1 MDRDG
6 SQACRGKMAPEKP
19 TVGGKGATE
28 FSDRKTMNEEERE
41 GREGQLGQC
50 KEGVTCGDRGPR
62 VDTVASCCA
71 RWLLGHEAGRCV

>member
-1 MDRDG
+1 
-6 SQACRGKMAPEKP
+6 MAPEKP

-62 VDTVASCCA
+62 VDNCGLLLCPVASRA
-71 RWLLGHEAGRCV
+71 RGRKVCVGVQGC